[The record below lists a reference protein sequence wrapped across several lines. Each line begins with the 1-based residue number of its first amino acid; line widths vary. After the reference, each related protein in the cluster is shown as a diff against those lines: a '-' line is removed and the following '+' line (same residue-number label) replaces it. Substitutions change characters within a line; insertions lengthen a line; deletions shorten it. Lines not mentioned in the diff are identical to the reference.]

1 MFNWLRNLFKKESTE
16 IYQCLMLRK
25 GVLTITLKSLRTYSI
40 ENYDVDP
47 FENSDLICEMKL
59 KELPLHKIEKK
70 VLLTGSVIHFYNEQ
84 QTTFTKYK
92 DLYEKILDIKKQ
104 KGY

>member
-1 MFNWLRNLFKKESTE
+1 MFRWFKNLFKGESTE
-16 IYQCLMLRK
+16 LYQCLMLRQ
-25 GVLTITLKSLRTYSI
+25 GVLSIVLKSLRTNSI

-47 FENSDLICEMKL
+47 FEKSDLICEMRF
-59 KELPLHKIEKK
+59 KELPIHKIEKK
-70 VLLTGSVIHFYNEQ
+70 VLLRGNVIHFYNEQ
-84 QTTFTKYK
+84 FTTLTNYT